1 MDQRPM
7 TLIEHIEASERRFP
21 EATGAFTVLMQAIG
35 LACKIISREVNQA
48 GLGKLLGLAGRRNVQ
63 GEQVA
68 RLDEFANDTLV
79 RTLTR
84 SGSVCALGS
93 EELAVPIRLP
103 PTPETG
109 HYAVVFDPLDGSSNI
124 DVAVSVGTIFGVFR
138 RRTPRTGLGG
148 IEDLLQPA
156 SSLCAAGYAVYGSS
170 TVFVY
175 SAGLG
180 VHGFTLDPSLGE
192 LLLSHPD
199 IRVPPSGPFYS
210 CNNGNRS
217 VWTDDVRRAIARL
230 EDGSRSLRYVGS
242 LVADAHRTMLRG
254 GIFLYPADRRKPE
267 GKLRLLYEAA
277 PLAYLFEQAGGR
289 ATDGTMRILDKAPR
303 QLHDRTPLFLGGADD
318 IAELERL
325 LAGEETGGDAS

>member
-1 MDQRPM
+1 MQQRPM
-7 TLIEHIEASERRFP
+7 TLVEHIEASERRFP

-48 GLGKLLGLAGRRNVQ
+48 GLGKLLGLAGRTNVQ

-103 PTPETG
+103 PAPETG

-138 RRTPRTGLGG
+138 RRSPAEGLGG
-148 IEDLLQPA
+148 VEDLLQPA
-156 SSLCAAGYAVYGSS
+156 SSLVAAGYAIYGSS

-175 SAGLG
+175 STGLG

-192 LLLSHPD
+192 LLLSHEN
-199 IRVPPSGPFYS
+199 IRVPARGPYYS
-210 CNNGNRS
+210 CNTGYRDR
-217 VWTDDVRRAIARL
+217 WPEDVARAVSRF

-242 LVADAHRTMLRG
+242 LVADAHRTLLRG
-254 GIFLYPADRRKPE
+254 GIFIYPPDRSKPE

-277 PLAYLFEQAGGR
+277 PLAFLFEQAGGR
-289 ATDGTMRILDKAPR
+289 ASDGRQRITEKVPA
-303 QLHDRTPLFLGGADD
+303 QLHDRTPLVLGGSEDVALYES
-318 IAELERL
+318 A
-325 LAGEETGGDAS
+325 LAGDAS